1 VRRAPGW
8 IRLAG
13 IALELGALA
22 FLASVLMRR
31 ARPEERLSKAIDPST
46 PQGDTAAPTPP
57 EPPSAEPMDFI
68 TESADDGA
76 RYYRAVAQ
84 GLEVL
89 AGFYSDGR
97 VRLADSQ
104 NRRFAG
110 MLQGSHADLL
120 EIDTNQWSEVFLRVT
135 PTGRMQLELRGGPY
149 DARVLTCE
157 SFDKL
162 SPSTSSALRQAQPF
176 DKLSPS
182 TSSG

>member
-1 VRRAPGW
+1 M
-8 IRLAG
+8 AG

-22 FLASVLMRR
+22 FLAYVVMRR
-31 ARPEERLSKAIDPST
+31 TEPEQQMSPRFSRSAQAPDAEPVEARSE
-46 PQGDTAAPTPP
+46 DT
-57 EPPSAEPMDFI
+57 AEPMDFI
-68 TESADDGA
+68 TESADEGA
-76 RYYRAVAQ
+76 RYYRALSEDVE
-84 GLEVL
+84 LI

-120 EIDTNQWSEVFLRVT
+120 EIDNNQWSEVFLRVT

-162 SPSTSSALRQAQPF
+162 RMTEQ
-176 DKLSPS
+176 
-182 TSSG
+182 